1 MVEHGN
7 QCYDFSIDP
16 NVNNIPWAIARDA
29 CQNSG
34 LNMITEG
41 SHGLDNWI
49 TDHLYNTGIFSYG
62 YTVNGMWIGY
72 YGKSISVC
80 IHKSGVQLTWVD
92 GFSNPSFLR
101 KFNRNRTLLWSIDIS
116 LYMQ

>member
-16 NVNNIPWAIARDA
+16 NVNNVPWSIARDA

-72 YGKSISVC
+72 YGKSILVC
-80 IHKSGVQLTWVD
+80 ICSEAKSI
-92 GFSNPSFLR
+92 
-101 KFNRNRTLLWSIDIS
+101 RTSAS
-116 LYMQ
+116 LCNKMTLFQESLIHG

>member
-16 NVNNIPWAIARDA
+16 NVNNVPWSIARDA

-72 YGKSISVC
+72 YGKSICVCTLEFLISVAPQ
-80 IHKSGVQLTWVD
+80 INIPPGIF
-92 GFSNPSFLR
+92 G
-101 KFNRNRTLLWSIDIS
+101 RNNKRTPLK
-116 LYMQ
+116 